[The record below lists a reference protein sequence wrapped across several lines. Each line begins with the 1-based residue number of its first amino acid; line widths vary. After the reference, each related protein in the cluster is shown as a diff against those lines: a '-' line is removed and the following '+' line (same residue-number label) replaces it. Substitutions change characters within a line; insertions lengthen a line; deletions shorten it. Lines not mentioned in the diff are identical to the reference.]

1 VKLDAKRRPV
11 GLSEWKNM
19 GFIDDLGFIVALI
32 LAGGAVLTY
41 TSVRAFWNILRND
54 PARVRATIKAS
65 AVPAG
70 IIGFVALAIGL
81 WTEFTWPY
89 LASSGLGSYNIFF
102 GDVISLFGMVM
113 LVYALVGFFGLKLEY
128 AGLFGF
134 VAGVITAWYGYWGYT
149 TLTQAGTFG
158 LTKDPLETFLLY
170 GAYAAAGVFSLPAA
184 LAVDWWLEHPGP
196 TFPTLSLSMRP
207 ISEAAEASP
216 AAEGSA
222 KGRYRVPYWM
232 YLVTVW
238 FPIFM
243 FLAALAAWFYIGDI
257 LPGHLT
263 TPP

>member
-1 VKLDAKRRPV
+1 
-11 GLSEWKNM
+11 M
-19 GFIDDLGFIVALI
+19 GFIDDLGFVVALI

-41 TSVRAFWNILRND
+41 ASIRAFWNILRND

-70 IIGFVALAIGL
+70 MIGFVALLIGL

-89 LASSGLGSYNIFF
+89 LAAFGLGSYNIFF
-102 GDVISLFGMVM
+102 GDVTSLFGMVF
-113 LVYALVGFFGLKLEY
+113 LVYGIVAYFGLKLEY

-149 TLTQAGTFG
+149 TLTATGFG

-170 GAYAAAGVFSLPAA
+170 GAFAAAGVFSLPAT
-184 LAVDWWLEHPGP
+184 LAVDWWLEHPGS
-196 TFPTLSLSMRP
+196 TFPKLSLSMRP
-207 ISEAAEASP
+207 ISEMTEESKSAE
-216 AAEGSA
+216 EGSA
-222 KGRYRVPYWM
+222 KGRYHVPYWM
-232 YLVTVW
+232 YLVTIW